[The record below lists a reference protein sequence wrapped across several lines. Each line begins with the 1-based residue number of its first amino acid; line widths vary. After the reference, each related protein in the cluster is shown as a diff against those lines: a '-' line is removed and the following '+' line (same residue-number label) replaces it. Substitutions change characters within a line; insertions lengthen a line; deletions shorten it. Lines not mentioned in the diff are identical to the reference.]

1 MLFSL
6 PFLYREA
13 FNWLSSAQNNITEMF
28 LKYTLKKIFFLAFSF
43 FVIST
48 LTFFLMHSIPGDPFL
63 QEQAIPEEILKSMRA
78 HYGLEDSLFVQYFR
92 YLRHLIFFDLGPSFK
107 YEGRAVTTII
117 LETFPTSFL
126 LGSEALVI
134 AVASGI
140 SLGLIAAA
148 NKGKTVDR
156 FAMLLGV
163 LWISVPNFILATL
176 LQYTL
181 SMKLGWFP
189 VARWDSFLH
198 SVLPAI
204 SLAALPM
211 AYIARLT
218 RSCAL
223 EVLQQDFIQLAKAK
237 GLSQTQIVLKHVLKN
252 SLLPVVTYLG
262 PLATS
267 ILTGSFIVEKIFGIP
282 GLGNWFVSSV
292 MNRDYTVIMGIT
304 LFYSALLLAIIFVLD
319 LIYPLLDPRIQ
330 KISAR
335 ETHVTP

>member
-1 MLFSL
+1 
-6 PFLYREA
+6 
-13 FNWLSSAQNNITEMF
+13 MF
-28 LKYTLKKIFFLAFSF
+28 FKHIAKKIFFLFFSF
-43 FVIST
+43 FVISS

-78 HYGLEDSLFVQYFR
+78 HFGLDDPLYLQYFR
-92 YLRHLIFFDLGPSFK
+92 YLKHLLFFDLGPSFK
-107 YEGRAVTTII
+107 YEGRAVSTII
-117 LETFPTSFL
+117 SETFPISFI
-126 LGSEALVI
+126 LGLEALI
-134 AVASGI
+134 VAISSGI
-140 SLGLIAAA
+140 AIGLIGAA
-148 NKGKTVDR
+148 NKGKTIDR
-156 FAMLLGV
+156 FAMLIGV

-176 LQYTL
+176 LQYVF

-189 VARWDSFLH
+189 VARWESFIH
-198 SVLPAI
+198 TILPAL

-252 SLLPVVTYLG
+252 SLLPIVAYLG
-262 PLATS
+262 PLSTS
-267 ILTGSFIVEKIFGIP
+267 VLTGSFIVEKIFGIP

-304 LFYSALLLAIIFVLD
+304 LFYSALLLLIIFMLD
-319 LIYPLLDPRIQ
+319 LLYPLLDPRIQ
-330 KISAR
+330 KQSIR
-335 ETHVTP
+335 EAHVTP